1 MKTKRVM
8 LALLVL
14 AIALTPAVSLARR
27 SDTPS
32 GPRPLEMADIL
43 AWKRINSP
51 ILSNDGQWF
60 AYRVSPTEGDSE
72 VIIRQTRGSKELR
85 FPVGE
90 VTGGELAFSADSK
103 FVAFSVHPTFKE
115 NKRARTARQTLYNKV
130 ALVDLSTEKK
140 VEFEKIRRF
149 AFSGEKAGWL
159 ALHRYGP
166 EAAPAATAP
175 VNAPGGGQR
184 GGQGQ
189 GQRGQGAPGA
199 GAGSSVPDRPTGTDL
214 ILHEIATGNQLNF
227 GNVAEFSFSKSGDS
241 MVWIVDAADKIGNGI
256 QMRNMSTGAVMP
268 LETDKASYR
277 GLNWTEKGDGLT
289 TLKGVD
295 DRAFEDKLYS
305 VVAFSQFGS
314 GTPQKTIY
322 DPRSDSSFPKGMTI
336 SPNRAPM
343 WTEDG
348 SAFIFGIHEAKRKAN
363 NGRTGGNSS
372 PDAQGENA
380 DNQRPAGPGNARN
393 ADEPEKPDLV
403 IWHWKD
409 DRLQSQQQVEEGR
422 DKNFSFLAIYHVG
435 EKKFVRLADG
445 EVDQVNVSPNQKWAL
460 GTNNN
465 PYELMG
471 NLDGRRYQDVYAV
484 DLKTGARKPLVKK
497 ARWAYGLSPD
507 GSHLLY
513 YEDGHFMTYDV
524 ASGQSYNI
532 SKQAPVSFIDEE
544 DDHNIVKPPT
554 RQLGWSKDGKYVLL
568 TDNWDIWQVPVHGGQ
583 AINLTVNGKK
593 DRIRYGARLRIDPD
607 ERGPGTD
614 LTKPMYLTAISQ
626 VTKKTGIV
634 RIDPGQP
641 GPKVLLW
648 DDAGFGGVIKAK
660 NADTFLYTRETPRDY
675 PDYYLTDASFK
686 DGQKITTANPQ
697 QQNFTWTAGS
707 KLINYTNPSGQKLQ
721 AAIYLPANYEPGKSY
736 PTILYMYEKRTDLLN
751 RYTPPAANGFNI
763 SVYTSNGYAVIEPD
777 ITFKVNDPGQSS
789 TACILA
795 ALKAAIETGIIDK
808 DHVGIHG
815 HSWGGYQTAFIVT
828 QTNAFKAAIAGAPL
842 TDMMSMYSLIYNNTG
857 GGNMAIFES
866 SQGRFTSGPW
876 ESAEMLEVYRRNS
889 PVAFAKN
896 VTTPLVILH
905 NDKDGAVDWTQG
917 IEYYSTLRRMQ
928 KHVVMLQYKG
938 ENHGLRVPAN
948 QRDYT
953 VRMKEFFDHYL
964 KGKPAPKW
972 WVEGVP
978 YMKMKE
984 HLDERLKDATKDISS
999 TSMNGG
1005 NRER

>member
-1 MKTKRVM
+1 MRTKRTV
-8 LALLVL
+8 LAFLML
-14 AIALTPAVSLARR
+14 AIALTPAFSIPRR
-27 SDTPS
+27 SDTP
-32 GPRPLEMADIL
+32 PAQRPMELADIL
-43 AWKRINSP
+43 AWKRINTP
-51 ILSNDGQWF
+51 TVSNDGQWF
-60 AYRVSPTEGDSE
+60 AYRVSPAEGDSE
-72 VIIRQTRGSKELR
+72 VVIRQTRGSKELR
-85 FPVGE
+85 FPIGE
-90 VTGGELAFSADSK
+90 ATGGELAFSADSK
-103 FVAFSVHPTFKE
+103 FAAFSVHPTLRE
-115 NKRARTARQTLYNKV
+115 NRRARTARQTLYNKV
-130 ALVDLSTEKK
+130 ALLELTTEKK

-149 AFSGEKAGWL
+149 TFSGEKAGWL

-166 EAAPAATAP
+166 EAAPAA
-175 VNAPGGGQR
+175 NAPAAAAGAGQR

-189 GQRGQGAPGA
+189 GQRGPGAPGT
-199 GAGSSVPDRPTGTDL
+199 GAATGASDRPTGTDL
-214 ILHEIATGNQLNF
+214 ILHEISTGNQLNF
-227 GNVAEFSFSKSGDS
+227 GNVSEYSFTRSGDF
-241 MVWIVDAADKIGNGI
+241 MIWIVDAADKIGNGI

-268 LETDKASYR
+268 LDSDKASYR

-305 VVAFSQFGS
+305 VVAFSQFTS
-314 GTPQKTIY
+314 GTPQKIIY
-322 DPRSDSSFPKGMTI
+322 DPRSDSNFPKGMTI
-336 SPNRAPM
+336 SQNRAPS
-343 WTEDG
+343 WTEDFG
-348 SAFIFGIHEAKRKAN
+348 AFTFGLREAKKRTIT
-363 NGRTGGNSS
+363 GRMGGSTN
-372 PDAQGENA
+372 PDDNQGDNA
-380 DNQRPAGPGNARN
+380 PQRPAGPANARP
-393 ADEPEKPDLV
+393 ADEPEKPDVV

-409 DRLQSQQQVEEGR
+409 DRLQSQQQVEETR
-422 DKNFSFLAIYHVG
+422 DKNFSYLAIYHLG
-435 EKKFVRLADG
+435 EKKFVRLGDD
-445 EVDQVNVSPNQKWAL
+445 EVDQVNVAPNQKWGL
-460 GTNNN
+460 GSNNN
-465 PYELMG
+465 PYERLG

-484 DLKTGARKPLVKK
+484 DLKTGARKSILKK
-497 ARWAYGLSPD
+497 ARWSYGLSPD

-513 YEDGHFMTYDV
+513 YEDGSFMTYDL

-532 SKQAPVSFIDEE
+532 SKQAPTSFIDED
-544 DDHNIVKPPT
+544 DDHNVVKPPT
-554 RQLGWSKDGKYVLL
+554 RQMGWSKDGKYVLL
-568 TDNWDIWQVPVHGGQ
+568 SDEWDIWQVPAHGGQ

-593 DRIRYGARLRIDPD
+593 EHIRYGNRLRVDPD
-607 ERGPGTD
+607 ERGAGTD
-614 LTKPMYLTAISQ
+614 LSKPLYFTVISQ
-626 VTKKTGIV
+626 TTKKTGIV

-675 PDYYLTDASFK
+675 PDYYVTDASFK

-721 AAIYLPANYEPGKSY
+721 AAIFLPANYEPGKSY
-736 PTILYMYEKRTDLLN
+736 PTIVYMYEKLTDGLN
-751 RYTPPAANGFNI
+751 RYTQPSSNGFNI
-763 SVYTSNGYAVIEPD
+763 SAYTSNGYAVLEPD
-777 ITFKVNDPGQSS
+777 IAFKVNDPGTSS

-808 DHVGIHG
+808 DRVGIHG

-842 TDMMSMYSLIYNNTG
+842 TDMMSMYSLIYGNSG

-876 ESAEMLEVYRRNS
+876 ESTEALEAYRRNS

-896 VTTPLVILH
+896 VTTPLIILH

-928 KHVVMLQYKG
+928 KPVVMLQYKG

-953 VRMKEFFDHYL
+953 VRMKEFFDHHL
-964 KGKPAPKW
+964 KGKAAPKW
-972 WVEGVP
+972 WTDGVP
-978 YMKMKE
+978 YLKLKD
-984 HLDERLKDATKDISS
+984 HLDERAKDGAKDISS
-999 TSMNGG
+999 SVNG
-1005 NRER
+1005 NRERQ